1 MIKTPSSTV
10 IGGAG
15 IWTPGCAVIGAPNN
29 IHQFIKSLF
38 SDGSQGAYLDNND
51 LSTVYQDAAGTTP
64 VTAVGQSLGLELD
77 KSKGLVLGSEL
88 VTNGDF
94 SNGTTGWTAASP
106 TYVRL
111 NGVVEGKAELEVVAN
126 ASGNTGIERSIPTVV
141 GKFYI
146 ATVDV
151 TSHASNSGF
160 IWNATSSLQGSS
172 VFGSGKSQL
181 IFQATS
187 TATLIRCAV
196 SLNNEVV
203 GQKYYF
209 DNVTVREL
217 AGLHAYQTTSIKRP
231 ILTQGAKS
239 KYAKFD
245 AVDDVLQFNNAALS
259 NATIIR
265 VSSSGVTVLK
275 NQSIAANHTI
285 TQDFSHYLMINKAL
299 SDSEIARITAEFSK
313 YV

>member
-51 LSTVYQDAAGTTP
+51 LSTVYQDAAGTIAG
-64 VTAVGQSLGLELD
+64 AVGQAEGLILD
-77 KSKGLVLGSEL
+77 KSKDLKLSDKLNTV
-88 VTNGDF
+88 NGFDSVPIGGQAFNSYATGANSVAGKTYIVEFTVSNF
-94 SNGTTGWTAASP
+94 SG
-106 TYVRL
+106 
-111 NGVVEGKAELEVVAN
+111 
-126 ASGNTGIERSIPTVV
+126 SGN
-141 GKFYI
+141 
-146 ATVDV
+146 
-151 TSHASNSGF
+151 
-160 IWNATSSLQGSS
+160 
-172 VFGSGKSQL
+172 
-181 IFQATS
+181 
-187 TATLIRCAV
+187 V
-196 SLNNEVV
+196 SLNGGSSQWIFNPSSAA
-203 GQKYYF
+203 
-209 DNVTVREL
+209 NCAL
-217 AGLHAYQTTSIKRP
+217 AGNGTARFFATAITSAAITFFTRSTNQCTFSNISIKEIAGNHAYQTTSIKRP
-231 ILTQGAKS
+231 TLTQGAKS

-245 AVDDVLQFNNAALS
+245 AVDDVLQFSNTALS

-265 VSSSGVTVLK
+265 ASSSGVTVLK